1 MEETLFF
8 NANFVQ
14 KCVIYEKVDCFLQTG
29 KLTSISD
36 LGLSLQNP
44 NSIVMLQDFLV
55 K

>member
-1 MEETLFF
+1 MCYLR
-8 NANFVQ
+8 
-14 KCVIYEKVDCFLQTG
+14 KGRLFLQTG
-29 KLTSISD
+29 KLTSILD